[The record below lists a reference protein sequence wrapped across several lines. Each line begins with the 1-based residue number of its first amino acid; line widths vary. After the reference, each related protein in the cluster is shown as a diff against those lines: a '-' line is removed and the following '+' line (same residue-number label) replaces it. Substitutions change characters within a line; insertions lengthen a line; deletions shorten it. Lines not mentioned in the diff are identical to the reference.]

1 MFYNFC
7 QPTVQHG
14 LQNSVNTQYH
24 TQHNISTVLQKGS
37 LLKEI
42 VRLHTQLFACVF
54 LYAQLYCLPLMKGII
69 CIPNNEQLGKYLIL
83 ISGLNVASNTHI
95 RFTDN
100 SILQCMQQC
109 LQCDMSQVLM
119 SHKALL
125 SITIQREAELI
136 FTTRLKISRTSLII
150 SKSVNERE

>member
-1 MFYNFC
+1 
-7 QPTVQHG
+7 
-14 LQNSVNTQYH
+14 
-24 TQHNISTVLQKGS
+24 
-37 LLKEI
+37 
-42 VRLHTQLFACVF
+42 
-54 LYAQLYCLPLMKGII
+54 MKGII

-83 ISGLNVASNTHI
+83 ILLNVASNTHI

-125 SITIQREAELI
+125 SIKIQRKAELI